1 MFVFSHFSTFPV
13 SYAIRS
19 DPIRIVH
26 NEVEV
31 ETVAAV
37 VGIKFHTA
45 LAQSRDS
52 KIAFR
57 ANSTNSISTQRN
69 IYTLTRTVCGVQ
81 AKRVVLCSTTEKCGW
96 NWKKKTVKNFCCTL
110 SIALWWKKNGRRTW
124 ARARSL
130 PLYVSLAV
138 LKHSTIR
145 THIYAGKRCEH
156 KISPLEWIFFTQ
168 FYFLSF

>member
-1 MFVFSHFSTFPV
+1 MFSHFSTFPV

-81 AKRVVLCSTTEKCGW
+81 AKRVVLCSTTEKCG
-96 NWKKKTVKNFCCTL
+96 
-110 SIALWWKKNGRRTW
+110 
-124 ARARSL
+124 
-130 PLYVSLAV
+130 
-138 LKHSTIR
+138 
-145 THIYAGKRCEH
+145 
-156 KISPLEWIFFTQ
+156 
-168 FYFLSF
+168 